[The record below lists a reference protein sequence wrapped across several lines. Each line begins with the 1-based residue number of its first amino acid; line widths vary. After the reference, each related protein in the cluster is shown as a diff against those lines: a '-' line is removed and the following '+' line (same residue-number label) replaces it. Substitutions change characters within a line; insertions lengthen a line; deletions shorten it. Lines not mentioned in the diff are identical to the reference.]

1 MIVASSN
8 KGYNINKID
17 GWKNTVMY
25 IIMIQLKEVVMS
37 LKQLTVN
44 RIYQRVTI
52 FQQMMSMMNLLPKVF
67 QSRTKNQRVILEV
80 ICQNL
85 VNKKIFKL

>member
-67 QSRTKNQRVILEV
+67 QSRTKNQGVILEV

>member
-17 GWKNTVMY
+17 GWKNTVRY
-25 IIMIQLKEVVMS
+25 IIMIQLKEVVMR

-67 QSRTKNQRVILEV
+67 QSRTKNQRVILEI

>member
-8 KGYNINKID
+8 KGYNINKVD

-44 RIYQRVTI
+44 RIYQRATI

>member
-25 IIMIQLKEVVMS
+25 IIMIQLKEVVMR

-52 FQQMMSMMNLLPKVF
+52 FQQMRSMMNLLPKVF
-67 QSRTKNQRVILEV
+67 QSRTKNQRVILEI

>member
-8 KGYNINKID
+8 KGYNINKVD

>member
-8 KGYNINKID
+8 KGYNVNKID

>member
-44 RIYQRVTI
+44 RIYQRATI

>member
-25 IIMIQLKEVVMS
+25 IIMIQLKEVVMR

-67 QSRTKNQRVILEV
+67 QSRTKNQRVILEI

>member
-37 LKQLTVN
+37 LKQLTDN

-85 VNKKIFKL
+85 VNEKIFKL

>member
-67 QSRTKNQRVILEV
+67 QSRAKNQRVILEV